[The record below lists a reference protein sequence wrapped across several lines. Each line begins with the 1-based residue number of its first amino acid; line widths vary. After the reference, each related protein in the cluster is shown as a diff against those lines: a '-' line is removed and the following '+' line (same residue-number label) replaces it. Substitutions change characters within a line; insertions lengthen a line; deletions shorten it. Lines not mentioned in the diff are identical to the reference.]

1 MLLMHHASRE
11 TSCSCSPANSVQP
24 TTATTNAYLTRPLL
38 LELLL
43 AIAAVLVPR
52 ASTAAN
58 PASSAS
64 TRQVGFSASNT
75 CSMRNP
81 GHGQDNSNQRQNQ
94 LVGPNAAM
102 TSVVVLAV
110 AASAIA
116 GSLQAPL
123 RSLHTL
129 PAHVED
135 GMPILAKMQY
145 AVTSPMGC
153 QAVAPG
159 WPWRRLSRLQHHIE
173 SQASAGCKRL
183 LLLRARTSPSVA
195 SPASPRHPHIRPSV
209 AAADYDSPVPASPLV
224 LLQGGRRNVPGEDRR
239 WFAVVCLLPSVCC
252 LLSSVLLVGVKCCCV
267 YKCQCICLL
276 VL

>member
-1 MLLMHHASRE
+1 M
-11 TSCSCSPANSVQP
+11 
-24 TTATTNAYLTRPLL
+24 Y
-38 LELLL
+38 
-43 AIAAVLVPR
+43 PR

-75 CSMRNP
+75 CSIRNP
-81 GHGQDNSNQRQNQ
+81 SKPRHGQDSSNQRQNQ

-102 TSVVVLAV
+102 TSVAV
-110 AASAIA
+110 FVMSASGIT

-135 GMPILAKMQY
+135 GMPILATMQY

-159 WPWRRLSRLQHHIE
+159 GPWRRLSRLQHHGYSITVASKCGLQTTFAASGPHKPIGGQPCLTE
-173 SQASAGCKRL
+173 ASASSPKPCCCRL
-183 LLLRARTSPSVA
+183 LFTRPGIAARF
-195 SPASPRHPHIRPSV
+195 
-209 AAADYDSPVPASPLV
+209 AAR
-224 LLQGGRRNVPGEDRR
+224 GPGECSAQDRH
-239 WFAVVCLLPSVCC
+239 WFAVFM
-252 LLSSVLLVGVKCCCV
+252 LLVGVKCCCV
-267 YKCQCICLL
+267 SKCQCICLL
-276 VL
+276 GL